1 MYQIFFDEYPIY
13 DPRDEKFTIRMSD
26 VHLAVG
32 EAGSVAFTID
42 SDHPYAGQLT
52 KIKGIVT
59 LKADGLSIFKGRI
72 RKDTRGFN
80 LSKEIEVE
88 GLLACLNDS
97 IIPPFDF
104 PNDWAGDADYNAA
117 AATGNVVEFFLE
129 WLLDQH
135 NSQVGVAQQI
145 TLGTVTVTDPNNYIS
160 RASSDYST
168 TMEVVRQKLERTLGG
183 YLLADYSGDTPILH
197 YYADLPLVNIQEV
210 EYGENLLDLVQE
222 VDAADTYTAIFP
234 VGADGLTI
242 LSLPDG
248 EISPGYIKAGN
259 IIYSQSA
266 EETYGSRIIR
276 RVKWDDV
283 TVAENLRTKALERLI
298 TEGIMLAQT
307 ITVKA
312 VDLGGED
319 ISRFMVGRYVRL
331 KSSPHG
337 FSAVYPLTELEP
349 NILDPGDTNITLGE
363 KRRSMIDT
371 NATEKNSF
379 AQEVG
384 RLELDFNKKIEN
396 IDDFSEDLDLI
407 RQEITNSYTKA
418 TQTAQD
424 IVFEAVSEYTKTSD
438 FETFKNSM
446 TTLFEQNSEAFLMT
460 FQTLQERVKNVEGDM
475 QSEFTEIKK
484 YIRFVNGSIVLGEEG
499 NQIVLT
505 IENDRI
511 SFSQNNVEVCY
522 ISNAKMGIREVQITE
537 RANIVGLDIYCASN
551 GSICIN

>member
-384 RLELDFNKKIEN
+384 RLELDFNKKIED

-446 TTLFEQNSEAFLMT
+446 TTLFEQNSEVFLMT

-537 RANIVGLDIYCASN
+537 RANIVGLDIYYASN